1 MELKP
6 TKKCSLFWFSTKGH
20 SCLLPLTSAAAAWN
34 FPDLETVQKLLEII
48 LDGEISFFFDGNIY
62 YIDRIFPH
70 PKPLKKFKHIFPGGP
85 DYEGTSV
92 PP

>member
-34 FPDLETVQKLLEII
+34 FPELETVEKLMLEII
-48 LDGEISFFFDGNIY
+48 LDGEISFFF
-62 YIDRIFPH
+62 RW
-70 PKPLKKFKHIFPGGP
+70 KKTPLHSPIQKSFKTFLKIQTHTLG
-85 DYEGTSV
+85 
-92 PP
+92 